1 MKRKKKK
8 VPFNLLTHGRNTL
21 GNMILIYTKE
31 VYYSIRNIDSM
42 YIEVF
47 CYMILIGMIIIIGM

>member
-8 VPFNLLTHGRNTL
+8 VPFNRLL
-21 GNMILIYTKE
+21 MYSKE